1 MSAQGFDA
9 TAGRGKAM
17 ISISVI
23 IPMHNSQDWIEETLR
38 SVRDQTYPADRIET
52 VVVDDASTDDS
63 VSVARA
69 FLARHGMRGT
79 VFTSE
84 QNRGVSAARNTGWQ
98 AARGDWIQFLDADD
112 LLASNKLELQ
122 VAATAHAGDDVAVIC
137 SSWQRLGLIDG
148 KWQPYG
154 PTIGPELDRSA
165 VLRVLTFNAGFLGPA
180 LIRKRFLETVSGFPE
195 DVKFAEVSRLMLK
208 IAAEGGTFI
217 EARSALPLVFIR
229 QMPNAKFRAPIV
241 DVARQHMED
250 VVVAERMLREKNF
263 GELPA
268 EDGKE
273 LGRLSDWALS
283 ELYRHDQAAFRQ
295 YLPWVREVDPAFA
308 PKHSAKLKLA
318 SRVLG
323 YENAE
328 SVAALYR
335 SLKAWGRRGAMAL
348 SATKPAAGT

>member
-1 MSAQGFDA
+1 MAN
-9 TAGRGKAM
+9 
-17 ISISVI
+17 ISVV
-23 IPMHNSQDWIEETLR
+23 IPMYNAREWIEETLK
-38 SVRDQTYPADRIET
+38 SVLAQTYPAERIET
-52 VVVDDASTDDS
+52 IVIDDRSSDDS
-63 VSVARA
+63 VAVAKA
-69 FLARHGMRGT
+69 FLARHRLAGR
-79 VFTSE
+79 VIESDR
-84 QNRGVSAARNTGWQ
+84 NRGVNAARNAGWR
-98 AARGDWIQFLDADD
+98 AASGDWIQFLDADD
-112 LLASNKLELQ
+112 LLAPGKIELQ
-122 VAATAHAGDDVAVIC
+122 ASSIAQATDDVAVVC

-180 LIRKRFLETVSGFPE
+180 LIRKRFLEAVSGFPE

-283 ELYRHDQAAFRQ
+283 ELYRHDQAAFRFDAGGMITHARCDHD
-295 YLPWVREVDPAFA
+295 LESGRARSPRHGEEMGDEKP
-308 PKHSAKLKLA
+308 
-318 SRVLG
+318 VLG
-323 YENAE
+323 NQIKKFGHSHPADRQRP
-328 SVAALYR
+328 AL
-335 SLKAWGRRGAMAL
+335 A
-348 SATKPAAGT
+348 

>member
-1 MSAQGFDA
+1 MAN
-9 TAGRGKAM
+9 
-17 ISISVI
+17 ISVV
-23 IPMHNSQDWIEETLR
+23 IPMYNAREWIEETLK
-38 SVRDQTYPADRIET
+38 SVLAQTYPAERIET
-52 VVVDDASTDDS
+52 IVIDDRSSDDS
-63 VSVARA
+63 VAVAKA
-69 FLARHGMRGT
+69 FLARHRLAGR
-79 VFTSE
+79 VIESDR
-84 QNRGVSAARNTGWQ
+84 NRGVNAARNAGWR
-98 AARGDWIQFLDADD
+98 AASGEWIQFLDADD
-112 LLASNKLELQ
+112 LLAPGKIELQ
-122 VAATAHAGDDVAVIC
+122 ASSIAQATDDVAVVC

-295 YLPWVREVDPAFA
+295 YLPWVREVDPTFV
-308 PKHSAKLKLA
+308 PKHSAKLQIA
-318 SRVLG
+318 SRILG

-328 SVAALYR
+328 SVASVYR
-335 SLKAWGRRGAMAL
+335 RMRAWLGATAGA
-348 SATKPAAGT
+348 SSDKPAAGPIG